1 MTGGHHRA
9 MIGTEVVLD
18 LEVGT
23 TMIGR
28 PCVEAQEDLEED
40 HLQEE
45 MIIEGLPGL
54 GREKNDQISGTG
66 LMTIGKDGTMDRP
79 DTTGLLKNSKEPGDL
94 MTDLLLQETMIGI
107 EDQEADLQLLSV
119 EQARLLHK
127 GKTIED
133 HLSTEMVVLQDSV
146 VTGLISKRG
155 AEVDLAKQNL
165 ALMVLAGMIGHLSR
179 NEVDSSQEEA
189 TKTVMMDPL
198 VEDSNG
204 RIQTSTLE

>member
-1 MTGGHHRA
+1 
-9 MIGTEVVLD
+9 
-18 LEVGT
+18 
-23 TMIGR
+23 
-28 PCVEAQEDLEED
+28 
-40 HLQEE
+40 
-45 MIIEGLPGL
+45 
-54 GREKNDQISGTG
+54 
-66 LMTIGKDGTMDRP
+66 
-79 DTTGLLKNSKEPGDL
+79 

-155 AEVDLAKQNL
+155 AEVDLAKQSL

-204 RIQTSTLE
+204 RIQTSTHE